1 MSVFFRSN
9 IYAAHYP
16 RVFKCCSIALLNN
29 RKPPTEAK
37 LKALKCGLTYW
48 TLDLSVKQLSDPI
61 CLPSRT
67 ANASQLLKKCM
78 NRGVSVFQS
87 LQPPHGRLMA
97 ASQQPMKHVAW
108 DFYKL
113 QSGQK
118 PWRSIWRRCCA
129 RWLRNRAVCFCE
141 LQGTAVLQAVPEP
154 SCFPRTPHALCNPPA
169 CYEHEVNKT
178 LGHHK
183 SLANDMSGT
192 EIRQPE

>member
-1 MSVFFRSN
+1 MDLLTGLLTLLSSSCQTPYVCPVIQQTQVSYWKSAWTEGSVFF
-9 IYAAHYP
+9 
-16 RVFKCCSIALLNN
+16 
-29 RKPPTEAK
+29 E
-37 LKALKCGLTYW
+37 
-48 TLDLSVKQLSDPI
+48 
-61 CLPSRT
+61 
-67 ANASQLLKKCM
+67 
-78 NRGVSVFQS
+78 S

-97 ASQQPMKHVAW
+97 ASQQPMKHAAW

-118 PWRSIWRRCCA
+118 AWRSIWRRCCA

>member
-1 MSVFFRSN
+1 MDLLTGLLTSCQTPYVCPVVQQTQASYRKSAWTEGSVFF
-9 IYAAHYP
+9 
-16 RVFKCCSIALLNN
+16 
-29 RKPPTEAK
+29 E
-37 LKALKCGLTYW
+37 
-48 TLDLSVKQLSDPI
+48 
-61 CLPSRT
+61 
-67 ANASQLLKKCM
+67 
-78 NRGVSVFQS
+78 S

-97 ASQQPMKHVAW
+97 PSQQPMKHTAW

-154 SCFPRTPHALCNPPA
+154 SCFPPYTTCPMQSA